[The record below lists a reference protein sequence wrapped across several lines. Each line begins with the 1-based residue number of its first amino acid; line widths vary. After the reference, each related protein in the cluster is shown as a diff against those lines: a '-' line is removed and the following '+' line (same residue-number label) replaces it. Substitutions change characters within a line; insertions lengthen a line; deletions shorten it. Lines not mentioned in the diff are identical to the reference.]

1 VVHRFAREHAVPWM
15 DFVKGQRKDDVAQ
28 EYLGAFTAAGRTEG
42 VLFVGRAQEKTA
54 LFRTEK
60 RRTPEGRPYPWIVKA
75 TGMVNREVP
84 GRLRVGAG
92 VGAGSPRPRVDHPV
106 IAGGDGV
113 FARIRRLCRTLRS

>member
-60 RRTPEGRPYPWIVKA
+60 RHTPEGRPYPWIVKS
-75 TGMVNREVP
+75 TGMVNHFYFYCVGR
-84 GRLRVGAG
+84 RLRAGLHQGVRLLPRAPRGAM
-92 VGAGSPRPRVDHPV
+92 
-106 IAGGDGV
+106 
-113 FARIRRLCRTLRS
+113 